1 MTDKFIYFSNKYHIS
16 RNVNF
21 NKLTTQRNNF
31 TSFGRNAEFWNLVT
45 WMNSTIDINTYPF
58 PGNNFSLFIDKIN
71 NFIFFNPS
79 YNLSRNVNYN
89 KLTTQRNNF
98 TSFGRNAEFWNLV
111 TWMNSTIDINTY
123 PFPGNLIPDNNFIL
137 FAKESRQLRI
147 TLPPTE
153 NIESIDS
160 NLSYFTDTNG
170 DVGISSFLT
179 IYFDGPIVFKTGIT
193 MPSFEG
199 NQLTYHIGSDYYSL
213 ELINNNN
220 VILKNDTIYDIITSD
235 LLDADLPDILRIDI
249 GLGYISDNV
258 KTEDTILY
266 TSDSAL
272 DTNAGL
278 YADGFNHLNGLFEIV
293 VN

>member
-1 MTDKFIYFSNKYHIS
+1 MTGKFIYFSDKYYKDI
-16 RNVNF
+16 NN
-21 NKLTTQRNNF
+21 NYNTLTTTRFYFKSNTKNLD
-31 TSFGRNAEFWNLVT
+31 FWKLVT
-45 WMNSTIDINTYPF
+45 WMNSKIDINT
-58 PGNNFSLFIDKIN
+58 S
-71 NFIFFNPS
+71 
-79 YNLSRNVNYN
+79 
-89 KLTTQRNNF
+89 
-98 TSFGRNAEFWNLV
+98 
-111 TWMNSTIDINTY
+111 

-137 FAKESRQLRI
+137 LAKQSRQLRI

-170 DVGISSFLT
+170 DIGISSFLT

-193 MPSFEG
+193 LPSFEG
-199 NQLTYHIGSDYYSL
+199 KRLTYHTGSYDNTNYYSL

-235 LLDADLPDILRIDI
+235 LLDADLPSILRIDM
-249 GLGYISDNV
+249 GLGYISDQSV

-272 DTNAGL
+272 DTNDGL